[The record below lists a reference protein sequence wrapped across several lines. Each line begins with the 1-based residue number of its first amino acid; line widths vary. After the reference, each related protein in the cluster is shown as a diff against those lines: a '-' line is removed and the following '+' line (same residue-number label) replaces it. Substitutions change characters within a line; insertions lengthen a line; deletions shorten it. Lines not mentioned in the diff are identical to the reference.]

1 MRARTRFAVGL
12 VAAALSGLP
21 VRADELPIVGTGD
34 GMEMLS
40 ALASVF
46 TADHAETRVLVPPS
60 IGSGGAIAAVGADR
74 AVLGRIARPLSDAE
88 RAQGLIER
96 PIMRIPSAVYVHR
109 SAGVSALTAEQLA
122 GIYAGAIENWKDVGG
137 N

>member
-21 VRADELPIVGTGD
+21 VRADELPIVGTGN

-88 RAQGLIER
+88 RGEALR
-96 PIMRIPSAVYVHR
+96 DLPVVRIPSAVFVHP
-109 SAGVSALTAEQLA
+109 SAGVTALSAAQVA
-122 GIYAGAIENWKDVGG
+122 DIYAGRVDN
-137 N
+137 